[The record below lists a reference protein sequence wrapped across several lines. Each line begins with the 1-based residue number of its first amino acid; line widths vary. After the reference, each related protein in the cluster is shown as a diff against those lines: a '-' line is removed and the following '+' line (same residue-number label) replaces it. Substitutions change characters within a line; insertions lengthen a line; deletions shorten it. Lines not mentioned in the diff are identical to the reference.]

1 MPRGAAA
8 VLAGFITVRATSLK
22 GVVLMNATLN
32 ASTTTIDRHQRQA
45 LQKLIDV
52 LISTAIANSG
62 KTEGFSEKEDNIP
75 VMNCAAVR
83 LKSIKVHL
91 ICVQAS
97 GSVSE

>member
-1 MPRGAAA
+1 MVHLEMIKLAMNFLAIFQQNCPEQDWLQNWPVPRGAAAA
-8 VLAGFITVRATSLK
+8 VLAGSITVGATSLE

-62 KTEGFSEKEDNIP
+62 KT
-75 VMNCAAVR
+75 
-83 LKSIKVHL
+83 
-91 ICVQAS
+91 
-97 GSVSE
+97 